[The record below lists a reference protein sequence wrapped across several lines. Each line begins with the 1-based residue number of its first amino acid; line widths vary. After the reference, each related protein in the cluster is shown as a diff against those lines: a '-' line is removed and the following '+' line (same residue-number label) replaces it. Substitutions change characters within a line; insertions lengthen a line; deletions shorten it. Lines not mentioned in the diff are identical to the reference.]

1 MADLDI
7 TLRRKN
13 GLVYDRLNPSTTW
26 TQVEDKPTTFTP
38 TAHTHTK
45 ANITD
50 FAHSHGNITDTG
62 TITAD
67 TAIASGQKFAL
78 VNGSNL
84 VVRSAL
90 AFGSSTTT
98 FLRNDGQWVTP
109 AGGGNVSG
117 PGSSTPGNVPLW
129 NNLSGTLL
137 QAGLG
142 ISDST
147 SGSQLSINPN
157 LVTERDVYYGTPT
170 INNSKAYTS
179 GTNIYAPTTGQT
191 SSYFLVGNGTTS
203 APVWRFK
210 DSDWETADQSITSA
224 TNMLTI
230 AIPGAGTYKVSLV
243 GAYYSNSLTIGVQAK
258 FTFSG
263 TLSNIPDSVFNFTIA
278 QTNAATSGALHQV
291 VAMNTAIISTSVAA
305 TNTDHGIFAEGQFTS
320 TTSGTFAF
328 NLAPET
334 GSTQVGLAEGT
345 VLTVEQ
351 VI

>member
-109 AGGGNVSG
+109 AGGGTVTGTGTANLLTYWTGTSSIGSLATTTYPSLTELAYVKGVTSAIQTQLNGKAPTSHATSATTYGVGTDVNYGHVKGGKLNTTTDGEGGVS
-117 PGSSTPGNVPLW
+117 VI
-129 NNLSGTLL
+129 SGTARATKTLRVNSVAQQTWGVLL
-137 QAGLG
+137 NLTTTIGAGNLVRFVDLTISRTEGSITYYIGSIMVDVAGLAT
-142 ISDST
+142 ST
-147 SGSQLSINPN
+147 S
-157 LVTERDVYYGTPT
+157 TTPT
-170 INNSKAYTS
+170 IPGTSPVLTRWRLNTRNSSNTQLTLPIFMYNYT
-179 GTNIYAPTTGQT
+179 TDNTLRVY
-191 SSYFLVGNGTTS
+191 V
-203 APVWRFK
+203 
-210 DSDWETADQSITSA
+210 D
-224 TNMLTI
+224 
-230 AIPGAGTYKVSLV
+230 
-243 GAYYSNSLTIGVQAK
+243 NST
-258 FTFSG
+258 
-263 TLSNIPDSVFNFTIA
+263 
-278 QTNAATSGALHQV
+278 AATYHY
-291 VAMNTAIISTSVAA
+291 
-305 TNTDHGIFAEGQFTS
+305 EC
-320 TTSGTFAF
+320 
-328 NLAPET
+328 
-334 GSTQVGLAEGT
+334 VGYF
-345 VLTVEQ
+345 
-351 VI
+351 